1 MAPPPIREGGRVG
14 EVAKAGYDPVRSEVA
29 QAIRRGT
36 SQSVRHMFWGAGI
49 MFGRNQRGFTL
60 TEMMIV
66 VTIIGVLAAIAFPM
80 FQMVPQRSKST
91 EAVAALGMIR
101 SAMRVYYVEHGT
113 FANPSLFTDGAQVT
127 NGGLLGVS
135 NNDLAGRYFSSECYM
150 FDGAPSAN
158 AFTVKCDG
166 GQSVAP
172 FGSEVATIVVTIDEG
187 GDLTRVF

>member
-1 MAPPPIREGGRVG
+1 
-14 EVAKAGYDPVRSEVA
+14 
-29 QAIRRGT
+29 
-36 SQSVRHMFWGAGI
+36 

-60 TEMMIV
+60 TEIMIV
-66 VTIIGVLAAIAFPM
+66 VTIIGVLACVAIPM

-91 EAVAALGMIR
+91 EAVTALGMIR
-101 SAMRVYYVEHGT
+101 SAMRIYYVEHGT

-150 FDGAPSAN
+150 FDGDAGAN

-166 GQSVAP
+166 GQSTAL
-172 FGSEVATIVVTIDEG
+172 FASEVTTIVVTIDEG
-187 GDLTRVF
+187 GDLVRVF

>member
-1 MAPPPIREGGRVG
+1 
-14 EVAKAGYDPVRSEVA
+14 
-29 QAIRRGT
+29 
-36 SQSVRHMFWGAGI
+36 

-60 TEMMIV
+60 TEIMIV
-66 VTIIGVLAAIAFPM
+66 VTIIGILAAIAFPM

-91 EAVAALGMIR
+91 EAITALGMIR
-101 SAMRVYYVEHGT
+101 SAMRIYYVEHGT

-135 NNDLAGRYFSSECYM
+135 NNDLAGRYFSSECYQVTNGGLLGVSNNDLAGRYFSSECYT
-150 FDGAPSAN
+150 FDGDSSAN